1 MTDKRG
7 LAATTVFLTLLL
19 GVGPLIAGNTAG
31 SSEFTYSEGW
41 DVVSAP
47 PPPGPYRAVNLDPR
61 IPGQDMVPLLPAE
74 GQPAS
79 IVSELP
85 VTEIPA
91 EALNNPPAAGAPARS
106 HAPDAPA
113 ARLNVEQAAL
123 PPPVPG
129 RYNRMMPA
137 APAFNYPLP
146 SRYPMQSGYP
156 GYRNTPPMGYYGAP
170 ARRPAQQVPPPPVY
184 DAMMNDR
191 QSYGNRNAPGAP

>member
-1 MTDKRG
+1 MTDRRG

-19 GVGPLIAGNTAG
+19 GAG
-31 SSEFTYSEGW
+31 SLLADNSAGSAGFTYTEGW

-47 PPPGPYRAVNLDPR
+47 PPPGPYHAVNLDPR
-61 IPGQDMVPLLPAE
+61 IPGQDIVPLLPVE
-74 GQPAS
+74 GRPAS
-79 IVSELP
+79 IANELP

-91 EALNNPPAAGAPARS
+91 EALNNPPAAGAPVRS
-106 HAPDAPA
+106 PVPDAPA
-113 ARLNVEQAAL
+113 ARLNIEQTAL

-137 APAFNYPLP
+137 APAFNYPVP

-170 ARRPAQQVPPPPVY
+170 VRRPAQQVPPPPVY
-184 DAMMNDR
+184 DAMMHNR
-191 QSYGNRNAPGAP
+191 QSYGNQNAPGAP

>member
-1 MTDKRG
+1 MTDRCG

-19 GVGPLIAGNTAG
+19 GVGPLMAGNSAG
-31 SSEFTYSEGW
+31 SAGFTYSEGW

-61 IPGQDMVPLLPAE
+61 IPGQSMVPLLPVE
-74 GQPAS
+74 GQPANA
-79 IVSELP
+79 VSEKP

-106 HAPDAPA
+106 HAPAAPA
-113 ARLNVEQAAL
+113 ARLNIEQAAL

-137 APAFNYPLP
+137 PPASNYPVP
-146 SRYPMQSGYP
+146 SRSPMQSGYP

-170 ARRPAQQVPPPPVY
+170 VRRPAQQVPPPPVY

-191 QSYGNRNAPGAP
+191 QSYGNPNAPGAP

>member
-1 MTDKRG
+1 MTDRCG
-7 LAATTVFLTLLL
+7 LAATTVFLILLL
-19 GVGPLIAGNTAG
+19 GAGPLMAGNSAG
-31 SSEFTYSEGW
+31 SAGFTYSEGW

-61 IPGQDMVPLLPAE
+61 IPGQSMVPLLPVE
-74 GQPAS
+74 GQPANA
-79 IVSELP
+79 VSEKP

-91 EALNNPPAAGAPARS
+91 EALNNPPAAGVPARS
-106 HAPDAPA
+106 HAPA
-113 ARLNVEQAAL
+113 ARLDIEQAVL

-137 APAFNYPLP
+137 PPAFNYPGP
-146 SRYPMQSGYP
+146 SRSPMQSGYP

-170 ARRPAQQVPPPPVY
+170 VRRPAQQVPPPPVY

-191 QSYGNRNAPGAP
+191 QSYGNPNAPGAP